1 MELILGLATILEVM
15 VVGVLVM
22 ALWQDRRHDVA
33 KRDQHLALGNLK
45 LHPPLWIRSKNHPSK
60 LPLVTHHFDCT
71 ALSRF

>member
-33 KRDQHLALGNLK
+33 KRDWEDDRASLARGED
-45 LHPPLWIRSKNHPSK
+45 PSAQ
-60 LPLVTHHFDCT
+60 TQ
-71 ALSRF
+71 